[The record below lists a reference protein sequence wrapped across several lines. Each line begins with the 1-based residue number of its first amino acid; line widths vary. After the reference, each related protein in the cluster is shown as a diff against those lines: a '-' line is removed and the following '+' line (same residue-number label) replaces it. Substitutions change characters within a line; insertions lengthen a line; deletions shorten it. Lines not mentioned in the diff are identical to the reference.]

1 MSRIGKKEINIP
13 IDTTISF
20 EKNLIVVKGK
30 YGIIELPI
38 LNGIN
43 ISIENQ
49 KVFITREN
57 NFKKTC
63 AFHGLIRTLIYNMI
77 IGVNEKFIKIL
88 LVEGVGYKFSIVEN
102 LLILNMGYSHLI
114 KLCIPYEID
123 VKIDSPTKITL
134 SGINKQKVGL
144 FASKIR
150 GIRPPE
156 PYKGKG
162 IRYENEIIR
171 RKIGKT
177 GK

>member
-13 IDTTISF
+13 IDTTVSL
-20 EKNLIVVKGK
+20 EKNLILVKGK
-30 YGIIELPI
+30 YGILELKI

-43 ISIENQ
+43 ISVEKQ
-49 KVFITREN
+49 KVSVTRQN
-57 NFKKTC
+57 NFKKSC
-63 AFHGLIRTLIYNMI
+63 AYHGLIRTLIYNMI
-77 IGVNEKFIKIL
+77 LGVNEKFIKTL
-88 LVEGVGYKFSIVEN
+88 FVEGVGYKFSIIDNV
-102 LLILNMGYSHLI
+102 LILHMGYSHLI
-114 KLCIPYEID
+114 KLSIPYEID
-123 VKIDSPTKITL
+123 VRLDSSTKVTI

-150 GIRPPE
+150 EIRPPE

-171 RKIGKT
+171 RKVGKT